1 MNDKLIN
8 KLFPQK
14 KNSSKQKFSFQ
25 FPKKNR
31 IFPKSK
37 KKKKHFLLPSSDDII
52 RIDSKH
58 KPAVYLPVRL
68 ITRKRSRGY
77 VSSICPTLLIRRAK
91 EEGGGRV

>member
-14 KNSSKQKFSFQ
+14 RNSSKQKFSFQ
-25 FPKKNR
+25 FPKKNLSK
-31 IFPKSK
+31 IK